1 MPYELQRGTFY
12 AVTSQ
17 RETFRMI
24 ETRLPS
30 TTNLNASYTTTP
42 NDLQSVDITVDSS
55 QDLLV
60 MLDLTGRYV
69 MLAIPV
75 NRSPN

>member
-1 MPYELQRGTFY
+1 
-12 AVTSQ
+12 
-17 RETFRMI
+17 MI

-30 TTNLNASYTTTP
+30 ATNLNASYTNTP

>member
-1 MPYELQRGTFY
+1 
-12 AVTSQ
+12 
-17 RETFRMI
+17 MI

-69 MLAIPV
+69 MHVMLV
-75 NRSPN
+75 NRSTN

>member
-1 MPYELQRGTFY
+1 
-12 AVTSQ
+12 
-17 RETFRMI
+17 MI

-69 MLAIPV
+69 TLVIPV
-75 NRSPN
+75 NRSTD